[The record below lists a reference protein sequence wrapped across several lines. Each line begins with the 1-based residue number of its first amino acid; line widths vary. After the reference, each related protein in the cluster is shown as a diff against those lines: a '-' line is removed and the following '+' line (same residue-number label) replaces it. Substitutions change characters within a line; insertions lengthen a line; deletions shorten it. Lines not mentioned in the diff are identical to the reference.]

1 MTNNDARN
9 IYPWVLVDPKTYQ
22 IVKQGNFESLVGET
36 DHHLMTLSVY
46 EQILE
51 EREDGTL

>member
-1 MTNNDARN
+1 MTKNDARN

-22 IVKQGNFESLVGET
+22 IIRQGNFESLVGET
-36 DHHLMTLSVY
+36 ECHLMPLSIY

-51 EREDGTL
+51 EREDGTV